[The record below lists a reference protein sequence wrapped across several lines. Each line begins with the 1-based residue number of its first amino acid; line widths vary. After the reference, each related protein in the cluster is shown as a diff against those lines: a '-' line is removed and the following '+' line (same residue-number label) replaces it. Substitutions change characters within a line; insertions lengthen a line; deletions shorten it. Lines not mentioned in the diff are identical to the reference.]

1 VERVKHGWRQA
12 RRPSRACM
20 WRRRQECMHAHV
32 VCWSL
37 LLMHKCGRV
46 ISVSEW
52 LTLVCESCRLSEYVG
67 RPGHQGIPTFV
78 CVIVAGVAARCLGI
92 KGM

>member
-1 VERVKHGWRQA
+1 
-12 RRPSRACM
+12 
-20 WRRRQECMHAHV
+20 
-32 VCWSL
+32 
-37 LLMHKCGRV
+37 MHKCGRV